1 MNITK
6 EIIIDMFHDYTSLIL
21 NTTKNFNKMSI
32 DRFYFTVEQ
41 FRNELLKCDFSKE
54 FVGYNASQINTYSID
69 DIVRILQRNI
79 ENDTFILDYFDFERV
94 YAKFNNVE
102 ISENETDDGF
112 IIHSENGDSYIGA
125 SEISDWIDE
134 HRKEIIN
141 YINNTIF
148 SKENLIK
155 ILKV

>member
-1 MNITK
+1 MNMTK
-6 EIIIDMFHDYTSLIL
+6 QDIIDMFYDYTNSNLIATVDFKQMKL
-21 NTTKNFNKMSI
+21 
-32 DRFYFTVEQ
+32 DRFNCTVEK
-41 FRNELLKCDFSKE
+41 LSKCDFSKP
-54 FVGYNASQINTYSID
+54 FIAYNRDNIISLSID
-69 DIVRILQRNI
+69 EVIDCIQSHVI
-79 ENDTFILDYFDFERV
+79 NDNYILDYFDFEKV

-102 ISENETDDGF
+102 ISENESDDGF
-112 IIHSENGDSYIGA
+112 IIHLEDGDSYIGA

>member
-6 EIIIDMFHDYTSLIL
+6 ENIIDMLYDYTNSNLIATVDFKQMKL
-21 NTTKNFNKMSI
+21 DRFNFNAEK
-32 DRFYFTVEQ
+32 
-41 FRNELLKCDFSKE
+41 LAKCDFSKP
-54 FVGYNASQINTYSID
+54 FIAYNRDNIISLSID
-69 DIVRILQRNI
+69 EVINYIQNHVI
-79 ENDTFILDYFDFERV
+79 NDDYILDYFDFEKI

-125 SEISDWIDE
+125 SEISDWIDG